1 MDQMEEVEELI
12 NNIDEAYLDTIDD
25 VQDQFDKQIEDYEYI
40 NDLIESN
47 MDLLEIMYGE
57 KNYNAMQN
65 YYDMLQRNN
74 IRQLDSLKQQRQFW
88 KEQWDAAV
96 ARGDTN
102 AAEKFKENYKETI
115 KNLNSLIQESA
126 ETLQDKYVNAID
138 KIFDEL
144 DKKLSNGHGTDYL
157 NTQW

>member
-1 MDQMEEVEELI
+1 MATKAQIDAINATGTSDIYGDNKAQAMEDLQNDLKDLMDQMEEVEELI

-25 VQDQFDKQIEDYEYI
+25 VHDQFDKQIEDYEYI
-40 NDLIESN
+40 HDLIESN

-88 KEQWDAAV
+88 KEQLMCFCKWNHV
-96 ARGDTN
+96 
-102 AAEKFKENYKETI
+102 
-115 KNLNSLIQESA
+115 
-126 ETLQDKYVNAID
+126 
-138 KIFDEL
+138 
-144 DKKLSNGHGTDYL
+144 
-157 NTQW
+157 

>member
-1 MDQMEEVEELI
+1 MEDLQNDLKELMDQMEEVEELI

-65 YYDMLQRNN
+65 YYDMLQYHN
-74 IRQLDSLKQQRQFW
+74 SSY
-88 KEQWDAAV
+88 
-96 ARGDTN
+96 
-102 AAEKFKENYKETI
+102 NYAI
-115 KNLNSLIQESA
+115 FLLICNLHL
-126 ETLQDKYVNAID
+126 LFVLLHY
-138 KIFDEL
+138 
-144 DKKLSNGHGTDYL
+144 
-157 NTQW
+157 